1 MRRFSRKII
10 RISLL
15 LLLFA
20 AIAPFAYP
28 LKDGKPLLSLE
39 RLSLP
44 SLPALPLPKAD
55 PEPVTAY
62 KWRDEQG
69 NWHFAGE
76 PPQGIAYQRIELDPQ
91 SNLIPGAGST
101 PQAAKETAEP
111 GQAAQSGDGGSGF
124 GYTPEQIGA
133 VMEKAREASAALEAH
148 HRAVEGALQ

>member
-20 AIAPFAYP
+20 AVAPFVYP
-28 LKDGKPLLSLE
+28 LKEGKPLLSLQ

-55 PEPVTAY
+55 PQPVTAY

-91 SNLIPGAGST
+91 SNLIPGAGGT
-101 PQAAKETAEP
+101 QTAEETAESQ
-111 GQAAQSGDGGSGF
+111 QAAQSGDGGSGF